1 MISTVL
7 LIDFFINQM
16 RKQLG
21 KEPITIQPEVVNILQ
36 DYHWPGN
43 VRELQNLLKRIIF
56 SEDTAENISDLIGTS
71 KVGYKNVDDEKT
83 KEIISHP
90 NSFLDYFSMHA
101 SELTSLPLKKARK
114 KIVDLAEKELISKA
128 LEKTS
133 WNRSKANQIL
143 DISYKTLLSK
153 IRELNIQPAE
163 QRES

>member
-1 MISTVL
+1 
-7 LIDFFINQM
+7 
-16 RKQLG
+16 
-21 KEPITIQPEVVNILQ
+21 
-36 DYHWPGN
+36 
-43 VRELQNLLKRIIF
+43 
-56 SEDTAENISDLIGTS
+56 
-71 KVGYKNVDDEKT
+71 
-83 KEIISHP
+83 
-90 NSFLDYFSMHA
+90 MHA